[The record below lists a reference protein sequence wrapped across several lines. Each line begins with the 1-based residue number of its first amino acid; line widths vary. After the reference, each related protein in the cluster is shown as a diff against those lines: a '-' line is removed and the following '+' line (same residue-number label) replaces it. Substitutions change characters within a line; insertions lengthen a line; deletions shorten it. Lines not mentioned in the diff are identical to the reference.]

1 MLFRDKITQIFYD
14 FDEYLK
20 KNPPDADRSFSLTN
34 QPRMSL
40 SEMASIAIGYHQSK
54 YKCFKY
60 YYQEEILINLKSY
73 FPNAVNYERFVVLK
87 NRLKPYLEPFMRT
100 TRLSKPTDANFIDA
114 SKLEVCHVM
123 RVPSH
128 KVFKGQAKYGRTI
141 MGRFFGFKFH
151 LIINH
156 LGQIID
162 LIISTGNV
170 ADNNK
175 NLLRKITENFWG
187 LLIGDKG
194 YITSINHELEKNG
207 IHLVTKVRKN
217 MIPVKYPPRVEY
229 YKRHRGLIET
239 SNDLLKNKAN
249 IQHTRHRSTV
259 NFEINIWAAMI
270 AYTYNDKLPSIKTFK
285 QNIKPLAPIQNQMQV
300 AIAA

>member
-1 MLFRDKITQIFYD
+1 
-14 FDEYLK
+14 
-20 KNPPDADRSFSLTN
+20 
-34 QPRMSL
+34 
-40 SEMASIAIGYHQSK
+40 
-54 YKCFKY
+54 
-60 YYQEEILINLKSY
+60 
-73 FPNAVNYERFVVLK
+73 
-87 NRLKPYLEPFMRT
+87 
-100 TRLSKPTDANFIDA
+100 
-114 SKLEVCHVM
+114 M

>member
-20 KNPPDADRSFSLTN
+20 NNHANADKQFSLTN
-34 QPRMSL
+34 QPKMSL
-40 SEMASIAIGYHQSK
+40 SEMASIEIGYHQSK
-54 YKCFKY
+54 YKCFKF
-60 YYQEEILINLKSY
+60 YYQEEILMNLKSY
-73 FPNAVNYERFVVLK
+73 FPNAVSYERFVILK
-87 NRLKPYLEPFMRT
+87 SRLNPYLEAFMRA
-100 TRLSKPTDANFIDA
+100 TRLSKPTDANYIDA

-156 LGQIID
+156 LGQIVD
-162 LIISTGNV
+162 LIFSTGNV

-175 NLLRKITENFWG
+175 DLLRKITENFWG

-207 IHLVTKVRKN
+207 VHLVTKVRKN
-217 MIPVKYPPRVEY
+217 MTPVKYPPRVEY
-229 YKRHRGLIET
+229 YKRHRGLVET
-239 SNDLLKNKAN
+239 SNGLLKNKAN
-249 IQHTRHRSTV
+249 IQHTRHRCTV
-259 NFEINIWAAMI
+259 NFGVNIWAAMI

-285 QNIKPLAPIQNQMQV
+285 QNIKPLAPRQNQMKLS
-300 AIAA
+300 IAA

>member
-20 KNPPDADRSFSLTN
+20 KNHPKADQAFSLTN
-34 QPRMSL
+34 QPKMSL
-40 SEMASIAIGYHQSK
+40 SEMASIEIGYHQSK

-73 FPNAVNYERFVVLK
+73 FPKAVSYERFVTLK
-87 NRLKPYLEPFMRT
+87 QRLKLYLESFLRA
-100 TRLSKPTDANFIDA
+100 TRLSKPTDANYIDA
-114 SKLEVCHVM
+114 SKLEVCHLM

-128 KVFKGQAKYGRTI
+128 KVFKGKAKYGRTI

-156 LGQIID
+156 LGQIVD

-175 NLLRKITENFWG
+175 ALLRKITENFWG

-194 YITSINHELEKNG
+194 YITSINDELDKNG
-207 IHLVTKVRKN
+207 VHLVTKVRKN
-217 MIPVKYPPRVEY
+217 MTPVKYPPRVEY
-229 YKRHRGLIET
+229 YKKHRGLIET

-249 IQHTRHRSTV
+249 IQHTRHRSTI
-259 NFEINIWAAMI
+259 NFEVNICAAI
-270 AYTYNDKLPSIKTFK
+270 SAYTYNDKLPSIKTFK
-285 QNIKPLAPIQNQMQV
+285 QNIRPLSPKQNQMKLS
-300 AIAA
+300 IAA

>member
-1 MLFRDKITQIFYD
+1 MLFRDKIIQIFYD

-20 KNPPDADRSFSLTN
+20 KNYPNADQGFSLTN
-34 QPRMSL
+34 QPKMSL
-40 SEMASIAIGYHQSK
+40 SEIASIEIGYHQSK

-73 FPNAVNYERFVVLK
+73 FPKAVSYERFVTLK
-87 NRLKPYLEPFMRT
+87 HRLKPYLESFLRA
-100 TRLSKPTDANFIDA
+100 TRLSEPTDANYIDA

-156 LGQIID
+156 LGQIVD
-162 LIISTGNV
+162 VFISTGNV

-175 NLLRKITENFWG
+175 DLLRKITENFWG

-194 YITSINHELEKNG
+194 YITSINHELDKNG
-207 IHLVTKVRKN
+207 VHLVTKVRKN
-217 MIPVKYPPRVEY
+217 MIPVKYSPRVEY
-229 YKRHRGLIET
+229 YKKHRGLIET

-249 IQHTRHRSTV
+249 IQHTRHRSTI
-259 NFEINIWAAMI
+259 NFGINIWAAMN
-270 AYTYNDKLPSIKTFK
+270 AYTYNDKLPAIKTFK
-285 QNIKPLAPIQNQMQV
+285 QNIKPLTPIQNQIQLS
-300 AIAA
+300 IAA

>member
-1 MLFRDKITQIFYD
+1 M
-14 FDEYLK
+14 
-20 KNPPDADRSFSLTN
+20 
-34 QPRMSL
+34 
-40 SEMASIAIGYHQSK
+40 
-54 YKCFKY
+54 
-60 YYQEEILINLKSY
+60 
-73 FPNAVNYERFVVLK
+73 
-87 NRLKPYLEPFMRT
+87 
-100 TRLSKPTDANFIDA
+100 
-114 SKLEVCHVM
+114 
-123 RVPSH
+123 
-128 KVFKGQAKYGRTI
+128 
-141 MGRFFGFKFH
+141 
-151 LIINH
+151 IINH

-229 YKRHRGLIET
+229 YKRHRGLIEK